1 MSPTHEELLELQKQH
16 QRVKEP
22 EKPLTPQQ
30 ETMLKLQTGVG
41 NAALAR
47 AILARDLQPPGV
59 GKVPL
64 PKEMDSATKQAIQ
77 KYLETMRTAIQEH
90 IIHGTISMPE
100 LVNQIRQ
107 NVPESLT
114 YKPLDIE
121 VVISETLGGLTPPYS
136 RKVVTADGRSAEVEA
151 SILNSIPKPPK
162 ELKIYAGPGTLTFGF
177 SGEAT
182 IKAGPVS
189 VKGDKDG
196 GSVTIKDGDTSVTG
210 KGSFAGD
217 SFGLKA
223 SVKNLAF
230 EAQIRKDSGTKEWSK
245 FNATV
250 KIPIAGQ
257 ETVEGRPPMEEI
269 TEAVM
274 ASEAAIK
281 DVIGHIA
288 SGGSPSDEIVKQKM
302 ALIKPGLEKVTEAV
316 EKRKGPQASLKIT
329 VGTGDPKLG
338 SYGMVSLVI
347 EF

>member
-1 MSPTHEELLELQKQH
+1 MKVVAYLEKMRL
-16 QRVKEP
+16 
-22 EKPLTPQQ
+22 
-30 ETMLKLQTGVG
+30 
-41 NAALAR
+41 
-47 AILARDLQPPGV
+47 
-59 GKVPL
+59 
-64 PKEMDSATKQAIQ
+64 AIQ
-77 KYLETMRTAIQEH
+77 LRIEEGA
-90 IIHGTISMPE
+90 ISMPE
-100 LVNQIRQ
+100 LVNQVRQ
-107 NVPESLT
+107 SVPESLT
-114 YKPLDIE
+114 YKPFDIE
-121 VVISETLGGLTPPYS
+121 VVISETLGGLTPPAT
-136 RKVVTADGRSAEVEA
+136 RKIVTADGRSAEVEA
-151 SILNSIPKPPK
+151 KILNAIPKPPK

-177 SGEAT
+177 SGEAS
-182 IKAGPVS
+182 IKAGPVT

-196 GSVTIKDGDTSVTG
+196 GSVTVKDGDTSVTG
-210 KGSFAGD
+210 KGSFTGE
-217 SFGLKA
+217 SFALKA

-250 KIPIAGQ
+250 KIPIAGH
-257 ETVEGRPPMEEI
+257 ETVEGRPPNEEI

-288 SGGSPSDEIVKQKM
+288 SGGSPTDEVVKQKM

-338 SYGMVSLVI
+338 SYGMVSLVV

>member
-1 MSPTHEELLELQKQH
+1 VSPTHEELLELQKQH

-30 ETMLKLQTGVG
+30 EQMLKLQTGVG

-47 AILARDLQPPGV
+47 AILARDLQTPGV
-59 GKVPL
+59 GKLAPR
-64 PKEMDSATKQAIQ
+64 KDMDSATKMKVVA
-77 KYLETMRTAIQEH
+77 YLSLIRTTIDERVQ
-90 IIHGTISMPE
+90 HGTMSMPE
-100 LVNQIRQ
+100 LVNMVRQ
-107 NVPESLT
+107 SVPESLT
-114 YKPLDIE
+114 YEPFDIE
-121 VVISETLGGLTPPYS
+121 LVISETLGGLTPPYS
-136 RKVVTADGRSAEVEA
+136 RRVVTADGRSAEVEA
-151 SILNSIPKPPK
+151 SILNKIPKPPK
-162 ELKIYAGPGTLTFGF
+162 ELKIYAGPGSLTFGF

-189 VKGDKDG
+189 VQGDKDG
-196 GSVTIKDGDTSVTG
+196 GSVTVKDGDTSVTG
-210 KGSFAGD
+210 KGAFTGD

-223 SVKNLAF
+223 SVKGLSF
-230 EAQIRKDSGTKEWSK
+230 DAQIRKDSGTKEWSK

-250 KIPIAGQ
+250 KIPIAGG
-257 ETVEGRPPMEEI
+257 ETVEERPPSEEI
-269 TEAVM
+269 TAAVL

-281 DVIGHIA
+281 DVIAHIA
-288 SGGSPSDEIVKQKM
+288 SGGSPSDEVVKSKM

-338 SYGMVSLVI
+338 NYGMVGLVI

>member
-1 MSPTHEELLELQKQH
+1 MSLTHEELLEQQKQH

-22 EKPLTPQQ
+22 DRPLTPQQ
-30 ETMLKLQTGVG
+30 EQMLKMQTGVG

-47 AILARDLQPPGV
+47 AILARDLQTPGV

-77 KYLETMRTAIQEH
+77 QYLALMKTAIQEH
-90 IIHGTISMPE
+90 ILHGTISMPE

-107 NVPESLT
+107 SVPESLT
-114 YKPLDIE
+114 YKPFDIE
-121 VVISETLGGLTPPYS
+121 VVISETLGGLTPPYT
-136 RKVVTADGRSAEVEA
+136 RKVTTPDGRSAEVEA

-177 SGEAT
+177 SGDAT
-182 IKAGPVS
+182 IKVGGVTA
-189 VKGDKDG
+189 KGDKDG
-196 GSVTIKDGDTSVTG
+196 GSVTVKDGDTSVTG
-210 KGSFAGD
+210 SGSFAGD

-223 SVKNLAF
+223 SVKGLAF

-250 KIPIAGQ
+250 RIPIVGG
-257 ETVEGRPPMEEI
+257 ETVEGRPPVEEI
-269 TEAVM
+269 TQAVM

-288 SGGSPSDEIVKQKM
+288 QGGSPTDEVVKTKM
-302 ALIKPGLEKVTEAV
+302 ALIKPGLERVTQAV
-316 EKRKGPQASLKIT
+316 EQRKGPQASVKIT

>member
-1 MSPTHEELLELQKQH
+1 VSLTHEELLEQQKQH

-22 EKPLTPQQ
+22 DKPLTPQQ
-30 ETMLKLQTGVG
+30 EQMLKLQTGVG

-47 AILARDLQPPGV
+47 AILARDLQTPGV
-59 GKVPL
+59 GKLPL
-64 PKEMDSATKQAIQ
+64 PKDMDPQVKQAIV
-77 KYLETMRTAIQEH
+77 KYLQLMKTAIEDH
-90 IIHGTISMPE
+90 ILRGTISMPE
-100 LVNQIRQ
+100 LINQVRQ
-107 NVPESLT
+107 NVPEALT
-114 YKPLDIE
+114 VQAHEIE
-121 VVISETLGGLTPPYS
+121 PVISEALGSLTPPWT
-136 RKVVTADGRSAEVEA
+136 RKVTTADGRSAEVEA
-151 SILNSIPKPPK
+151 SILNQIPKPPK

-177 SGEAT
+177 SGEVT
-182 IKAGPVS
+182 IKAGAVTA
-189 VKGDKDG
+189 KGDKDG
-196 GSVTIKDGDTSVTG
+196 GSVTVKDGDTSVTG
-210 KGSFAGD
+210 TGSFSGD

-230 EAQIRKDSGTKEWSK
+230 DAQIRKDSGTKEWSK

-250 KIPIAGQ
+250 KIPIAGG
-257 ETVEGRPPMEEI
+257 ETVEGRPPTEEI
-269 TEAVM
+269 TQAVM

-288 SGGSPSDEIVKQKM
+288 QGGSPTDEVVKAKM

-316 EKRKGPQASLKIT
+316 EQRKGPQASLKIT